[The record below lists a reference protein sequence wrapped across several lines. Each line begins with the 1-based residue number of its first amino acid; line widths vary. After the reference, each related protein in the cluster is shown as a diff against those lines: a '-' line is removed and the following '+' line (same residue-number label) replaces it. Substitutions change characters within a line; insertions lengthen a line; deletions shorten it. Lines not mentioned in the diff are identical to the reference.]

1 MSFRFLTV
9 TAMISMVVP
18 LWANRPETGG
28 FRPELPLE
36 ESDFSVR
43 IVPLRQGK
51 ARPFRLGAPAGRY
64 HLMVKVKSSDRSG
77 NEGDSM
83 FGGYTYWM
91 PRNAYRFR
99 LDGKPLQPE
108 ISARMVRAIGRDK
121 EENGIYTGWLY
132 FPESVQV
139 TPDSVLSVECAKP
152 GGFITQIALLNE
164 AQWRAEKLRMSNR
177 FGTAPGKGFGNA
189 WGASIERPKRF
200 YPVDSLQY
208 FLRGLERF
216 SRYGEFGLDVAGFQQ
231 DGKTLADQ
239 VAAFVRQ
246 KRVTLPKVVAT
257 GDKLAGEWEAFRS
270 RLFTAFAEKL
280 VPAAVRNCTA
290 IDQLIAGTNPNC
302 HAGREARFYAGV
314 ARRYF
319 HTVQEELKDNS
330 GGELQD
336 FAPLTRIITN
346 MDNGMRYLAKA
357 REFAAKPQR
366 TMEFPEFF
374 VERDS
379 ALSAAEPNGV
389 QPLLLNGIW
398 QFSPGK
404 ADVLPKR
411 WTPVP
416 IPNDSPF
423 VFYNMANVSD
433 EVFGKQAG
441 AYWRAA
447 SIQDA
452 WFKTSFTIPV
462 EWSGAKLALRFDEV
476 MMYAEVFV
484 NGRYAGSHHGGFI
497 PFEIDVTKL
506 AVPGKLNHLLVF
518 VSSAKKVSMGPESSA
533 MRYHKL
539 RAHYLYPV
547 PEMHAYALRIS
558 GDVNLLAKPLLRSE
572 EHYVQTSLKQKKI
585 IVRTTVV
592 NDTAEEMEA
601 RLSAE
606 VLDGS
611 ASVATLPEQKVTLA
625 PGERKRV
632 ETEVA
637 FPNPKL
643 WGIGGDYGD
652 PHNRY
657 LLKSVVAA
665 GERSSTEFTPFAF
678 REMTI
683 EGRKM
688 FLNGK
693 EFRLQGSSPSL
704 TERVTVRNNRYAELF
719 LNRARREGH
728 INFLRYHRFNL
739 QNWPVT
745 ACDDAGIVS
754 EGEGPWWELF
764 APTDINGE
772 SNYDDP
778 VWLENCFEYYTKIM
792 RKFRNSPSMLFF
804 SLENETMTAAN
815 SRTVKKFRERAQ
827 AEAPHMILMN
837 HSHSSALAPEAPVAV
852 LHDYDLGV
860 NRIRE
865 YCSLAEKPVVIGEF
879 WNPEVSNALYN
890 PQQARGAERLMK
902 LWLERLVKSYYDAGV
917 DGVMPYTFT
926 GLGAIA
932 SKRDSGAC
940 GPWSEFYTAMPQTVF
955 SVPVVWP
962 SMSGSGGIRAEK
974 LYLDNMTLRRGP
986 VNFFDPE
993 RPAYTPTAVMEA
1005 YRNIFQPLPE
1015 LQIRRSP
1022 ELLVEVVRDG
1032 KPVPRGNVFS
1042 KGESSGRQGIQSD
1055 AQGRAWF
1062 CYDLPGRQ
1070 TITVTAGGRTLTHVV
1085 DLVCTPLGKPGWDYL
1100 PKLRF
1105 DLGAGTAEFTPG
1117 KVDAAGT
1124 VEKSAP
1130 KKSVLPPLRREKSA
1144 FAGLAPV
1151 GPSGFIRRWL
1161 VLGPFPNYGS
1171 RKNRTAQWMNT
1182 DFLGGEAT
1190 ILPSLDL
1197 PPQQVEFK
1205 RNPEAY
1211 WEPGR
1216 FSIRWDWLTSDK
1228 DVVDLTG
1235 AFLLDRPGLDGI
1247 IQFIFGY
1254 AACYVKSDSD
1264 REAVLTIG
1272 SDDGYK
1278 LFLNGEMVGTL
1289 QTYRGCKPDENR
1301 HPVRLKKGWNRLLV
1315 KIEQETGGY
1324 AFALRFLDSDGRPLL
1339 LETSLTPPV
1348 AGTELRRGAFLR
1360 DWMVIGPFP
1369 NVGGRPKCAGFQ
1381 RDFLGGEA
1389 DAVPGGGEVRTEF
1402 PAYEKAYYEAGTLVN
1417 RWKPYRAAKDAVD
1430 LGSALLRSDV
1440 PGLDVSPLQY
1450 VAGYA
1455 AATVE
1460 VPEAGEYTL
1469 ELSTFNG
1476 VRGWLNG
1483 KLVIDD
1489 HNHTFNRDPNS
1500 PVLAPSHRK
1509 TLRQRVSLLRG
1520 VNRLL
1525 VKLDVDYGPMDF
1537 TLKLE

>member
-1 MSFRFLTV
+1 MRFRFFAIPAV
-9 TAMISMVVP
+9 ISLIVP

-28 FRPELPLE
+28 FRPQLPLE
-36 ESDFSVR
+36 ESDYPVR
-43 IVPLRQGK
+43 LVPLRQGE
-51 ARPFRLGAPAGRY
+51 ARSFRLGAPAGRY

-91 PRNAYRFR
+91 PRIAYRFL
-99 LDGKPLQPE
+99 LDGKPLRPE

-152 GGFITQIALLNE
+152 DGFITQIALLNE
-164 AQWRAEKLRMSNR
+164 PQWRAEKLRMSNL

-189 WGASIERPKRF
+189 WVAAVERPKRF
-200 YPVDSLQY
+200 YPVDSLRY
-208 FLRGLERF
+208 FLRGLERL
-216 SRYGEFGLDVAGFQQ
+216 SQYREFGLDFAGFQR
-231 DGKTLADQ
+231 DGKALADR

-257 GDKLAGEWEAFRS
+257 GDKLAGEWENFRS
-270 RLFTAFAEKL
+270 RLFAALTENL
-280 VPAAVRNCTA
+280 VPAAVQNCTA
-290 IDQLIAGTNPNC
+290 ADKLTAAANPNC
-302 HAGREARFYAGV
+302 HAGRETRFYADV

-319 HTVQEELKDNS
+319 RAVQEALNDKPE
-330 GGELQD
+330 GEIQD

-366 TMEFPEFF
+366 TVEFPAFF

-379 ALSAAEPNGV
+379 ALPAAEPNGV
-389 QPLLLNGIW
+389 QPLLLNGVW

-404 ADVLPKR
+404 ADVLPTR
-411 WTPVP
+411 WMPVP

-423 VFYNMANVSD
+423 VFYNMGNVSD

-447 SIQDA
+447 SIQNA
-452 WFKTSFTIPV
+452 WFRTSFKIPA
-462 EWSGAKLALRFDEV
+462 EWNGAKLTLQFDEV

-484 NGRYAGSHHGGFI
+484 NGRYAGSHYGGFI
-497 PFEIDVTKL
+497 PFEIDVTKQ

-558 GDVNLLAKPLLRSE
+558 GDVNLLAKPLLRGE

-592 NDTAEEMEA
+592 NDTAEEVEA

-611 ASVATLPEQKVTLA
+611 TSVAVLPEQTVTLA
-625 PGERKRV
+625 PGERKLV

-643 WGIGGDYGD
+643 WGIGGAYGE

-657 LLKSVVAA
+657 LLKSTVAA
-665 GERSSTEFTPFAF
+665 AGRSSTEFTPFAF

-704 TERVTVRNNRYAELF
+704 IERVTIRNNRHAELF

-778 VWLENCFEYYTKIM
+778 VWLENSLEYYTKIM
-792 RKFRNSPSMLFF
+792 RKFRNAPSMLFF
-804 SLENETMTAAN
+804 SLENETMNAAN
-815 SRTVKKFRERAQ
+815 YRTVKKFRERAQ

-902 LWLERLVKSYYDAGV
+902 LWLERQVKSYYKAGV

-932 SKRDSGAC
+932 SKRDSRAC
-940 GPWSEFYTAMPQTVF
+940 GPWSEYYTAAPQKVF
-955 SVPVVWP
+955 SRPVVWP

-1015 LQIRRSP
+1015 LAIRRSP
-1022 ELLVEVVRDG
+1022 ELLVEVVRNG
-1032 KPVPRGNVFS
+1032 KPVPHENVFS
-1042 KGESSGRQGIQSD
+1042 ASESGGPQGVQAD

-1062 CYDLPGRQ
+1062 YYDLPGRQ
-1070 TITVTAGGRTLTHVV
+1070 TISVTAEGKTLTHEVE
-1085 DLVCTPLGKPGWDYL
+1085 LVCIPLGKPGWEYL

-1105 DLGAGTAEFTPG
+1105 DLGSGSAEFTPG
-1117 KVDAAGT
+1117 NVDLGDTAADAT
-1124 VEKSAP
+1124 SRKETPVS
-1130 KKSVLPPLRREKSA
+1130 LRRPKSA
-1144 FAGLAPV
+1144 FAKLAPV
-1151 GPSGFIRRWL
+1151 GPTGFIRRWL

-1171 RKNRTAQWMNT
+1171 RDKRTAQWVNT
-1182 DFLGGEAT
+1182 DFLGGETT
-1190 ILPSLDL
+1190 IHPSLSL

-1216 FSIRWDWLTSDK
+1216 FTIRWDWLTSDK
-1228 DVVDLTG
+1228 DVVDLSG
-1235 AFLLDRPGLDGI
+1235 AFLIDHPGLDGI
-1247 IQFIFGY
+1247 IQYIFGY

-1264 REAVLTIG
+1264 RDAVLTIG

-1278 LFLNGEMVGTL
+1278 IFLNGGMVGAL
-1289 QTYRGCKPDENR
+1289 QAYRGCKPDENR
-1301 HPVRLKKGWNRLLV
+1301 HSVRLKKGWNRLLV

-1324 AFALRFLDSDGRPLL
+1324 AFALRFLDSGGKPLL
-1339 LETSLTPPV
+1339 LETSLTPP
-1348 AGTELRRGAFLR
+1348 ATGTALQRGKFLR

-1369 NVGGRPKCAGFQ
+1369 NVGERPKCSGFRQ
-1381 RDFLGGEA
+1381 DFLGGEA
-1389 DAVPGGGEVRTEF
+1389 AAVPEDQEIRTEF

-1417 RWKPYRAAKDAVD
+1417 RWKPCRSSGDRVD
-1430 LGSALLRSDV
+1430 LGNALLRSDV

-1455 AATVE
+1455 ATTVD
-1460 VPEAGEYTL
+1460 VPAAGEYTL

-1476 VRGWLNG
+1476 VRVWLNG
-1483 KLVIDD
+1483 TLLIDD

-1500 PVLAPSHRK
+1500 PVLPPSFRK
-1509 TLRQRVSLLRG
+1509 TLKRRVSLRPG
-1520 VNRLL
+1520 ENRLL
-1525 VKLDVDYGPMDF
+1525 VKLDVDYGPLDF
-1537 TLKLE
+1537 SLKFD